1 MAHVSGQSWGQA
13 ALTTVVTGILGL
25 TRLAEKL
32 VYGPDFA
39 ELAAC
44 DVSTFVTA
52 FNTTIKKE
60 EKP

>member
-1 MAHVSGQSWGQA
+1 VSGQSWGQA

-32 VYGPDFA
+32 AYGLDFA

-52 FNTTIKKE
+52 SNTTIKKE